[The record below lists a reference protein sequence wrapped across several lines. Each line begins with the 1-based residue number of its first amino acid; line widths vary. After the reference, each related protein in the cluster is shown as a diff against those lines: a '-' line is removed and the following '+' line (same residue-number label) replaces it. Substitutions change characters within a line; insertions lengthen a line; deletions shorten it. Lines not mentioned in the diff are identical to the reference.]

1 MAKTKHLC
9 KNEALIQYLTIQMVQ
24 PGQFRTRTKISKIK
38 VGGLNFLAPTSYTSS
53 PFSPPPLHLVF
64 LLYSLNHGNAMER

>member
-24 PGQFRTRTKISKIK
+24 PGQFGTRTKISKIK
-38 VGGLNFLAPTSYTSS
+38 VGGLNFLVPPFYTSS
-53 PFSPPPLHLVF
+53 PFSPPPLTLGF
-64 LLYSLNHGNAMER
+64 FCYIP